1 MRTRKLEI
9 KVCGLRAPDN
19 LQAVADLD
27 VDMIGLIFH
36 PTSPRFVGELSPSD
50 LPVGVKRVGVFVD
63 APMDDVLL
71 KVHRYGL
78 DYVQLH
84 GYESPGTCAAL
95 SGFIPVIKAF
105 RIDAEFDFAVT
116 DAYATCVERFLFDT
130 KGAQPGG
137 NGLRFDWSLL
147 DRYTGGVDFMLSGG
161 IRPGDAA
168 DIAAL
173 AHPRLVGIDLNSRF
187 EAAPALKSIPALS
200 EFIQHI
206 P

>member
-36 PTSPRFVGELSPSD
+36 PDSPRFVSELSPSD
-50 LPVGVKRVGVFVD
+50 LPVGVRRVGVFVD

-84 GYESPGTCAAL
+84 GHESPGTCAAL
-95 SGFIPVIKAF
+95 NGFIPVIKAF
-105 RIDAEFDFAVT
+105 RVDAEFDFAVT
-116 DAYATCVERFLFDT
+116 DPYTTCVERFLFDT

-137 NGLRFDWSLL
+137 NGQRFDWSLL

-173 AHPRLVGIDLNSRF
+173 AHPRLVGIDLNSGF